1 VYRFA
6 SNEPTNADEVRT
18 RLRKISDEQLLRFGR
33 AAAYMCSPRAN
44 FGEPPR
50 EAFVI
55 QLREAR
61 AEWRRRQTASAL
73 NHPKICTIG
82 DKICRFLAT

>member
-61 AEWRRRQTASAL
+61 VEWRRRHRESSSEAS
-73 NHPKICTIG
+73 NGTQS
-82 DKICRFLAT
+82 

>member
-1 VYRFA
+1 MYRFA
-6 SNEPTNADEVRT
+6 VNEPTDADEVRT
-18 RLRKISDEQLLRFGR
+18 RLRQMSDEQLLRFGK
-33 AAAYMCSPRAN
+33 AAAFMCSPRTN

-61 AEWRRRQTASAL
+61 AE
-73 NHPKICTIG
+73 
-82 DKICRFLAT
+82 